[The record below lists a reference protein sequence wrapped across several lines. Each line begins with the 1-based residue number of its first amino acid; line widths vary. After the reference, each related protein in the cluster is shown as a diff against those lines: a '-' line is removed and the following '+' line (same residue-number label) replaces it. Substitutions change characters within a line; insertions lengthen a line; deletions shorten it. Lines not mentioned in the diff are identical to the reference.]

1 MGNGRFSDGLLF
13 GAILGGAAVFLLGT
27 KKGNR
32 VLKVLTE
39 EGMAQFNDI
48 LEEIEE
54 ARNEAKTIEAD
65 ESEEDFE
72 EMVVE
77 EPKLNGNN
85 NQTESKP
92 KSSKRFF
99 KKSK

>member
-48 LEEIEE
+48 LDDIEE
-54 ARNEAKTIEAD
+54 ARNEAKAIEAD
-65 ESEEDFE
+65 ENEEDFE

-77 EPKLNGNN
+77 EPKING
-85 NQTESKP
+85 ESTHTQSKS

-99 KKSK
+99 KNSK

>member
-1 MGNGRFSDGLLF
+1 MGNGRFTDGLLF
-13 GAILGGAAVFLLGT
+13 GAILGGAVVFLLGT

-54 ARNEAKTIEAD
+54 ARNEAKEIEAD
-65 ESEEDFE
+65 ESDEDYQ

-77 EPKLNGNN
+77 EPKINN
-85 NQTESKP
+85 ETTHKSESS